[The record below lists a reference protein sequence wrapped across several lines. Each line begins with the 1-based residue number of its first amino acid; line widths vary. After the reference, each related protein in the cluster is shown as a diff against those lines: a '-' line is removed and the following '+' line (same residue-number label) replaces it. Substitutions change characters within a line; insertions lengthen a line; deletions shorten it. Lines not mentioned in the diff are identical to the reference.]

1 MGIKFKNN
9 AFATIPLAVS
19 STATSVTVTSG
30 QGARF
35 PALGASDYFYATI
48 SDTGNNF
55 EIVKVT
61 ARFNDVLTIARA
73 QEGTLAIPFAA
84 NSRIELRITVAS
96 IEEYVFQRGAL
107 LLE

>member
-1 MGIKFKNN
+1 MGIVLANN
-9 AFATIPLAVS
+9 AFATIPSSVS
-19 STATSVTVTSG
+19 SADTSVTVTSG

-35 PALGASDYFYATI
+35 PVLGAGDYFYATI
-48 SDTGNNF
+48 ASTSGNY

-61 ARFNDVLTIARA
+61 ARFDDVLTIARA